1 MGKETAIH
9 EASLVFDAHCDTLLA
24 VVDGARRL
32 TDNSSEGN
40 IDLPRL
46 RQAGVTAQVFAIFIE
61 DKWRWRATVQAMRMI
76 DTFYSAINDS
86 QGTLNVATSAADIE
100 QAKASGNVAGIL
112 SLEGAE
118 PLDGDL
124 SVLRLFYRLGV
135 RGVGLTWNHR
145 NHAAD
150 GVGESRTLGGLTEFG
165 VELVKELNRLGMW
178 VDIAH
183 LAPQGVEDVLNIS
196 QSPVVASHANCHA
209 LCPHPRN
216 LTDEQLRAIAAT
228 GGVVG
233 VTFYRGFISADE
245 KQATLGS
252 LVDHIDHIVSV
263 IGVDHVGLGSDFD
276 GFLGEPAPIGLED
289 VTCLPNVTAELVAR
303 GYQPADVRK
312 ILGGNFLRVFREIV
326 G

>member
-1 MGKETAIH
+1 M
-9 EASLVFDAHCDTLLA
+9 
-24 VVDGARRL
+24 DGERRL

-40 IDLPRL
+40 ADLPRL
-46 RQAGVTAQVFAIFIE
+46 RQGGITAQVFAIFIE

-76 DTFYSAINDS
+76 DTFYQAINDS
-86 QGTLNVATSAADIE
+86 EGTLKLATSAADIE
-100 QAKASGNVAGIL
+100 QAKASGSVAGIL

-145 NHAAD
+145 NQAAD
-150 GVGESRTLGGLTEFG
+150 GVGESRTRGGLTEFG

-183 LAPQGVEDVLNIS
+183 LSPRGVEDVLEIS
-196 QSPVVASHANCHA
+196 RSPVVASHANCYA

-216 LTDEQLRAIAAT
+216 LTDEQLRAVAAT

-233 VTFYRGFISADE
+233 VTFYRGFIATDKE
-245 KQATLGS
+245 QATLDR

-263 IGVDHVGLGSDFD
+263 MGVDHVGLGSDFD
-276 GFLGEPAPIGLED
+276 GFLGEPAPSGLED
-289 VTCLPNVTAELVAR
+289 AACLPHLTAELVAR
-303 GYQPADVRK
+303 SYQPEDIRK
-312 ILGGNFLRVFREIV
+312 VLGGNFLRVFREIV